1 MSPITQTFTKD
12 NSPVCRRTHHK
23 GTQKKGSLF
32 PPLGFPLPSIQDIC
46 GTVSCHWIWR
56 TCGYLLFATT
66 RRRKVFSLYFYY
78 PGHGRSLTAEKC
90 PCHPLRS
97 YLHRGTEQCPGTM
110 LWVWQTLSLTGGL
123 DSCLQCL
130 RISKTSSRRD
140 ILVFLL
146 PSQPCCKQ

>member
-23 GTQKKGSLF
+23 GTQEKGSLF

-46 GTVSCHWIWR
+46 GTASCHWMWR

-66 RRRKVFSLYFYY
+66 RRRKVLSLYFYY

-97 YLHRGTEQCPGTM
+97 YLHRNRAVPRDHAVSVADLESDCGFRQSSAVSQNIKN
-110 LWVWQTLSLTGGL
+110 LKQKRHLSISASFSTLL
-123 DSCLQCL
+123 
-130 RISKTSSRRD
+130 
-140 ILVFLL
+140 
-146 PSQPCCKQ
+146 